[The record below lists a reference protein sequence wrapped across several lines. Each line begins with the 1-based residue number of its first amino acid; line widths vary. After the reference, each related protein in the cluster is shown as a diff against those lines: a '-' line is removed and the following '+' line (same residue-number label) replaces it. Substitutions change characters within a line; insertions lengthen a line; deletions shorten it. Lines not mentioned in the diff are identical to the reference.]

1 VLPYTGVI
9 DRPDLQEILL
19 KNMKEGTVKN
29 SMIVKSY
36 VEHDGEIF
44 N

>member
-1 VLPYTGVI
+1 
-9 DRPDLQEILL
+9 
-19 KNMKEGTVKN
+19 MKEGTVKN

-44 N
+44 NWNKY